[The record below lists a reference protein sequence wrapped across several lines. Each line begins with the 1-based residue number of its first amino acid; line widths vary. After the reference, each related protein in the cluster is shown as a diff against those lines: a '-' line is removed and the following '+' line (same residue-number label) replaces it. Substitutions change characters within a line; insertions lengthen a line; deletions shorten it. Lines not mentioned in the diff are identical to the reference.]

1 MVDDNRA
8 ANWEQ
13 EAREVLIQCFDTDNR
28 AYRLAGMVLALLDD
42 RQALLKYISRSHGN

>member
-1 MVDDNRA
+1 MVDDARA

-28 AYRLAGMVLALLDD
+28 ACRLAGMILVLIHDRDALL
-42 RQALLKYISRSHGN
+42 RHISRSQSN